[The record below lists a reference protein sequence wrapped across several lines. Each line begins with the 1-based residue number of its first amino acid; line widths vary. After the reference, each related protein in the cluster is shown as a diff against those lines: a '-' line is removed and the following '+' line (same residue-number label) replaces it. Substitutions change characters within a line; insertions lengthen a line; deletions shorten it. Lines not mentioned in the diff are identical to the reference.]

1 MLQRIIEWTTTDWAL
16 KLTALALAFLLW
28 TTVRADTPGQ
38 WETDV
43 PVRVINNDADWVL
56 ADPPVPTHVR
66 VVLRGPYRE
75 LLRAASE
82 RPEIVVPIDQVTDS
96 LEDRPLYDHYVRMP
110 TGTPGTR
117 VATVQPGMVR
127 LTWDRVA
134 TRLIPVTVQLVGEP
148 ATGFRLAGPPE
159 IEPSVVRASGAGRNL
174 ARVDSLSLP
183 PIDLRD
189 RRSMDTLQMVIDT
202 TGTGIIISPRTVRVV
217 VPILPILSEDGPMP
231 PISAGARRPEG

>member
-1 MLQRIIEWTTTDWAL
+1 MLERIIEWTTTDWAL

-38 WETDV
+38 WETEV
-43 PVRVINNDADWVL
+43 PVRVVNNDADWVI
-56 ADPPVPTHVR
+56 AEPPTPAHVR

-82 RPEIVVPIDQVTDS
+82 RPEIIVPIDQVSDS
-96 LEDRPLYDHYVRMP
+96 IEDRPLYDHWVRMP

-117 VATVQPGMVR
+117 VTSLQPAMVR

-134 TRLIPVTVQLVGEP
+134 TRLIPLTVQLVGEP
-148 ATGFRLAGPPE
+148 PAGYRLAGPPE
-159 IEPSVVRASGAGRNL
+159 VEPSVVRASGAGRNL
-174 ARVDSLSLP
+174 ARIDSMALP

-189 RRSMDTLQMVIDT
+189 RRTMDTLQMVIDT

-217 VPILPILSEDGPMP
+217 VPILPMPPEGGPMP
-231 PISAGARRPEG
+231 PISAGARRPGG

>member
-1 MLQRIIEWTTTDWAL
+1 VLQRIIEWTTTDWAL

-43 PVRVINNDADWVL
+43 PVRVVNNDADWVL
-56 ADPPVPTHVR
+56 AEPPVPAQVR

-82 RPEIVVPIDQVTDS
+82 RPEVVIPIDEVSDS
-96 LEDRPLYDHYVRMP
+96 LEDRQLYDHLVRMP
-110 TGTPGTR
+110 SGTPGTR
-117 VATVQPGMVR
+117 VTGVQPGTVR

-134 TRLIPVTVQLVGEP
+134 TRLIPLTVQLVGEP
-148 ATGFRLAGPPE
+148 APGFRLAGPPE

-174 ARVDSLSLP
+174 ARIDSLALP
-183 PIDLRD
+183 QIDLRD
-189 RRSMDTLQMVIDT
+189 RRSADTLQLVIDT
-202 TGTGIIISPRTVRVV
+202 TGTGIIISPRTVRVFIPV
-217 VPILPILSEDGPMP
+217 LPIIPGGDAMP
-231 PISAGARRPEG
+231 PISAGARRPGG